1 MSDYKAIRGVSSSLR
16 TLLKDR
22 MESPVPV
29 LLAPPDVAQA
39 SNDGKRLNLY
49 LYQVTQNRYLENQEI
64 PGTGHPADYGTP
76 PLSLDLYYLLTSY
89 GDSDTGADADL
100 EAQEVLG
107 DAMRV
112 LHDFPVITPDLHQAD
127 DAARP
132 LILDSTLVDD
142 FERIKVTL
150 QPLTID
156 HLSKLWSAIPAPGF
170 RRAAGYQASVV
181 QIESRKPRR
190 IASPVQ
196 TRRLHVAVSRR
207 PEIDAVY
214 RTPGAGEPTG
224 DGRVAIGGELTIEGR
239 NFRAAN
245 TYVVLGALEPIRV
258 QPVHDGLIRIELP
271 DSTYPVDGDHPAVR
285 PIPAAARLAAGPQA
299 LAVLTTRS
307 GEVVAGGLDAGA
319 VSADDALQ
327 SSNESVFM
335 LVPTLVSVSPASGA
349 TATALLTLTGT
360 RLYRH
365 GRKSVVLVGDAV
377 LDVREPAPGDA
388 WAAPSDA
395 SVQVPLAQLAA
406 LPSPLDPGTHAVR
419 VRSNGAQGLETH
431 DFTVTA

>member
-64 PGTGHPADYGTP
+64 PGTGHPAQYGAP

-127 DAARP
+127 DASKP
-132 LILDSTLVDD
+132 LILDSTLVDE
-142 FERIKVTL
+142 FERVKLTL

-156 HLSKLWSAIPAPGF
+156 HLSKLWSAVPAPGF

-190 IASPVQ
+190 VASPVQ
-196 TRRLHVAVSRR
+196 TRRIHVAVSRR

-214 RTPGAGEPTG
+214 RTPESGEPKG
-224 DGRVAIGGELTIEGR
+224 DTRAAVGDELTVEGR
-239 NFRAAN
+239 NFRSAK
-245 TYVVLGALEPIRV
+245 TYVALGTLDPIRV
-258 QPVHDGLIRIELP
+258 EPVHDGLIRIEVP
-271 DSTYPVDGDHPAVR
+271 DATYPVDGDHAATR
-285 PIPAAARLAAGPQA
+285 PIPTAARPAAGPQA

-319 VSADDALQ
+319 VSAEVALQ

-335 LVPTLVSVSPASGA
+335 LVPNLASVSPASGA
-349 TATALLTLTGT
+349 TSTTVLTLTGT
-360 RLYRH
+360 RLYRP
-365 GRKSVVLVGDAV
+365 GRKSILLVGDV
-377 LDVREPAPGDA
+377 TLDVRDPAPGDS
-388 WAAPSDA
+388 WAAPTES
-395 SVQVPLAQLAA
+395 SVQVPLV
-406 LPSPLDPGTHAVR
+406 PLDPGTYTVR
-419 VRSNGAQGLETH
+419 VQSNGAQSRQTH
-431 DFTVTA
+431 DFTVTP

>member
-64 PGTGHPADYGTP
+64 PGTGHPAHYGTP

-112 LHDFPVITPDLHQAD
+112 LHDFPVVTPDLHQAD
-127 DAARP
+127 DAAKP

-190 IASPVQ
+190 LASPVQ
-196 TRRLHVAVSRR
+196 RRRIHVAVSRR

-214 RTPGAGEPTG
+214 RTPGSGEPRG
-224 DGRVAIGGELTIEGR
+224 DARAAVGGELTIEGR
-239 NFRAAN
+239 NFRSAK
-245 TYVVLGALEPIRV
+245 TYVVLGTLEPIRAE
-258 QPVHDGLIRIELP
+258 PVHDGLIRIDVP
-271 DSTYPVDGDHPAVR
+271 DATYPIDGDHPSTR
-285 PIPAAARLAAGPQA
+285 PIPSAVRLVAGPQA
-299 LAVLTTRS
+299 LSVLTTRS
-307 GEVVAGGLDAGA
+307 GEVVAGGLDGGTVTAE
-319 VSADDALQ
+319 DALQ
-327 SSNESVFM
+327 SSNQSVFM
-335 LVPTLVSVSPASGA
+335 LVPGLASVSPASGA
-349 TATALLTLTGT
+349 AATTALTATGT
-360 RLYRH
+360 RLYRP
-365 GRKSVVLVGDAV
+365 GRKSVVLVGDVA
-377 LDVREPAPGDA
+377 LDVREPGPGDS
-388 WAAPSDA
+388 WAAPTES
-395 SVQVPLAQLAA
+395 SVQVPLV
-406 LPSPLDPGTHAVR
+406 PLDAGTYSVR
-419 VRSNGAQGLETH
+419 VQSNGAQSTETH
-431 DFTVTA
+431 DFTVTP